1 MNIGLKVLIF
11 DVDGTLGESVLDR
24 IEVTRT
30 GDVVKRKK
38 PAADIYRYV
47 IDKIGLSS
55 DECIA
60 FEDSKIGFD
69 SANSA
74 GLSTVSRL
82 ASILRKK
89 TLKGLLL
96 RLTVWETKINH
107 LKSLKVVRPV
117 IHLSV

>member
-1 MNIGLKVLIF
+1 MKLKALIF
-11 DVDGTLGESVLDR
+11 DLDGTLSEFALDWFEL
-24 IEVTRT
+24 IGA
-30 GDVVKRKK
+30 GDVLKRKK

-47 IDKIGLSS
+47 LDKIGLSS

-74 GLSTVSRL
+74 GLRAVVTLSEYTK
-82 ASILRKK
+82 KK
-89 TLKGLLL
+89 TLEGLWLCL
-96 RLTVWETKINH
+96 IIWETKINH
-107 LKSLKVVRPV
+107 LKSSKVFRPV

>member
-1 MNIGLKVLIF
+1 MIF

-74 GLSTVSRL
+74 GLRAVVTLSEYTK
-82 ASILRKK
+82 KK
-89 TLKGLLL
+89 TLE
-96 RLTVWETKINH
+96 RLWLCLTI
-107 LKSLKVVRPV
+107 
-117 IHLSV
+117 

>member
-1 MNIGLKVLIF
+1 MELKALIF
-11 DVDGTLGESVLDR
+11 DVDGTFSEYTLDWF
-24 IEVTRT
+24 EVIGV

-74 GLSTVSRL
+74 GLRAVVTLSEYTK
-82 ASILRKK
+82 KK
-89 TLKGLLL
+89 TLE
-96 RLTVWETKINH
+96 RLWLCLTI
-107 LKSLKVVRPV
+107 
-117 IHLSV
+117 

>member
-1 MNIGLKVLIF
+1 MKLKTLKF
-11 DVDGTLGESVLDR
+11 DIDGTLGESTLDR
-24 IEVTRT
+24 FEVIEP
-30 GDVVKRKK
+30 GDVAKRKK
-38 PAADIYRYV
+38 SATDIYRYAL
-47 IDKIGLSS
+47 DKMGLSS

-89 TLKGLLL
+89 L
-96 RLTVWETKINH
+96 
-107 LKSLKVVRPV
+107 
-117 IHLSV
+117 

>member
-1 MNIGLKVLIF
+1 MELRTLIF
-11 DVDGTLGESVLDR
+11 FAEGTLSDSALDWF
-24 IEVTRT
+24 EVIRT

-47 IDKIGLSS
+47 LDKMGLSS
-55 DECIA
+55 DEWIA

-74 GLSTVSRL
+74 GLRTVVTLSEYTK
-82 ASILRKK
+82 KK

-96 RLTVWETKINH
+96 CLTIWETKINH
-107 LKSLKVVRPV
+107 LKSSKVVRPV
-117 IHLSV
+117 IHLSL

>member
-1 MNIGLKVLIF
+1 MIF
-11 DVDGTLGESVLDR
+11 DVDGKLSDSALDWF
-24 IEVTRT
+24 EVIRT

-47 IDKIGLSS
+47 LDKMGLSS

-74 GLSTVSRL
+74 GLRAVVTLSEYTK
-82 ASILRKK
+82 KK
-89 TLKGLLL
+89 TLKGLWLC
-96 RLTVWETKINH
+96 LTI
-107 LKSLKVVRPV
+107 
-117 IHLSV
+117 

>member
-1 MNIGLKVLIF
+1 MIF
-11 DVDGTLGESVLDR
+11 FAEGTLSDSALDWF
-24 IEVTRT
+24 EVIRT

-89 TLKGLLL
+89 L
-96 RLTVWETKINH
+96 
-107 LKSLKVVRPV
+107 
-117 IHLSV
+117 

>member
-1 MNIGLKVLIF
+1 MKLKALIF
-11 DVDGTLGESVLDR
+11 DLDGKLSEFALDWFEL
-24 IEVTRT
+24 IGA
-30 GDVVKRKK
+30 GDVLKRKK

-89 TLKGLLL
+89 L
-96 RLTVWETKINH
+96 
-107 LKSLKVVRPV
+107 
-117 IHLSV
+117 